1 MGFFETLRTVLADDF
16 AGSTESR
23 TDARKEVAGGKK
35 SAAGPGQSSDDVA
48 CWYDRTEW
56 RKKLQRIL
64 DGLPQ
69 TQPEWDTLVS
79 EARALKFDPAWVK
92 QCEREEFL
100 FMIRRAV
107 SDGVVS
113 EPDHQKLE
121 LARQLIGMPDP
132 DAEAALRSI
141 VAEADSIFV
150 KPVRE
155 DA

>member
-1 MGFFETLRTVLADDF
+1 MGFFETLRTVVADDL
-16 AGSTESR
+16 AGATRPRTE
-23 TDARKEVAGGKK
+23 DATG
-35 SAAGPGQSSDDVA
+35 SARSSDDVA

-69 TQPEWDTLVS
+69 TRPEWNTLVS

-107 SDGVVS
+107 SDRVVS
-113 EPDHQKLE
+113 VPDHEKLE
-121 LARQLIGMPDP
+121 QARQLIGMSDP
-132 DAEAALRSI
+132 DAESALRSI
-141 VAEADSIFV
+141 VAEADSIFNT
-150 KPVRE
+150 PVHE
-155 DA
+155 DV